1 MKPLEVKNLKKSFK
15 YKREIISAVDGI
27 SFEIN
32 PGEIFGLLGANGAGK
47 STTINI
53 LIGITTLDSGEVK
66 ILGKDITKHTEY
78 VKNKTN
84 VATAYSSLSSN
95 LTVYQNLLV
104 YARLFGIH
112 NAKSR
117 IYECLYDFEIAEIQD
132 RKIDKLSSGEKSRV
146 NLAKA
151 FLNNPALLLLD
162 ECTVG
167 LDPDIADKIRTI
179 IKKHQSRNDT
189 GILFTSHYMPEVEY
203 LCDRIAFMA
212 NGKIICIDSPERLI
226 EKYSSN
232 LISVQLHDDIDK
244 LETWLL
250 KKNIPIFKKEN
261 RLIQFR
267 AQASGISV
275 VKELFKAD
283 LPVEHFE
290 IKKTTLE
297 DIFIN
302 ISRNEK

>member
-1 MKPLEVKNLKKSFK
+1 MKPLEVKNLKKYFI
-15 YKREIISAVDGI
+15 YKGKVIPAVDGI

-47 STTINI
+47 STVINI
-53 LIGITTLDSGEVK
+53 LTGITTLDSGEVK

-78 VKNKTN
+78 VKSKTN

-117 IYECLYDFEIAEIQD
+117 IYECLYDFEIAAIQD
-132 RKIDKLSSGEKSRV
+132 RKIDKLSSGEKARV

-151 FLNNPALLLLD
+151 FLNNPILLLLD

-179 IKKHQSRNDT
+179 IKKHQSKNDT

-232 LISVQLHDDIDK
+232 LISVRLHDDIDK
-244 LETWLL
+244 LEAWLL
-250 KKNIPIFKKEN
+250 KQNIPIFKKEN

-267 AQASGISV
+267 AQASGTSV
-275 VKELFKAD
+275 VRELFKAN
-283 LPVEHFE
+283 LLVEHFE
-290 IKKTTLE
+290 IKKITLE
-297 DIFIN
+297 DIFIK